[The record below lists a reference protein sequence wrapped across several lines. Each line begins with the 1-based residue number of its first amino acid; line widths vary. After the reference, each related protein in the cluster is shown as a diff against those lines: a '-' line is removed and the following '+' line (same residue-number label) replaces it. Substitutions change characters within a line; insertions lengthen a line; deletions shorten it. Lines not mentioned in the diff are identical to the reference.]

1 MRSSTVE
8 IATRDGVADALS
20 GTQIHPSCCAG
31 VFVDESAES
40 VPSADPIRRVG
51 ANGRQVSF
59 WRPTDPALGDR
70 VRLRRPKRCADDFD
84 VWDAQI
90 RTGCKSARSATQLPA
105 LDRGRQ
111 VVSVHHSLPGHS
123 FSFLVRARDNPCKV
137 VKSSVRFPQL
147 RLSVRRLLA
156 QELDGNAQELFS
168 GAALVN
174 ARQLLCVRPAEE
186 LRRLET
192 GQASDVLHCDQLEA
206 GLPVPGHASGR
217 VRDGPS
223 LPLTAAVIDTVAQAD
238 LLDGLIHDYE
248 RAA

>member
-1 MRSSTVE
+1 MVDVDAQGVLELPAARNQKPVKT
-8 IATRDGVADALS
+8 IAAD
-20 GTQIHPSCCAG
+20 
-31 VFVDESAES
+31 SA
-40 VPSADPIRRVG
+40 
-51 ANGRQVSF
+51 
-59 WRPTDPALGDR
+59 DPALGDR

-84 VWDAQI
+84 VWGAQI
-90 RTGCKSARSATQLPA
+90 RTGCKSARSATQLQA

-192 GQASDVLHCDQLEA
+192 GQASDVLHCDELEA